1 MEEAVLILNLG
12 ESKNCAWKA
21 KVVLLRT
28 QLPQKK
34 TEGNNADN
42 HTLFRYHAWT
52 KLDFVDLAERP
63 LQSTSPADQAK
74 VFRLTAQN

>member
-1 MEEAVLILNLG
+1 VEEAVLMLNLG

-28 QLPQKK
+28 QFPPKK

-42 HTLFRYHAWT
+42 HILY
-52 KLDFVDLAERP
+52 LDIMLG
-63 LQSTSPADQAK
+63 LS
-74 VFRLTAQN
+74 